1 MSVTPSRSHSAK
13 SAHSSASSATSAGVG
28 RKWLLTFSVVLTL
41 LWSISL
47 LVMDLTTAERPV
59 VSRDQIRKSDC
70 LVVARLVRP
79 GEDKVRV
86 ERVFRGDVETGA
98 TIRVLNL
105 NNPAGRGVLVG
116 AEDCVLPLTR
126 FRGDYV
132 VTTLDGQTVAPLV
145 YRASPDVIEMVK
157 SILRDNL

>member
-1 MSVTPSRSHSAK
+1 
-13 SAHSSASSATSAGVG
+13 
-28 RKWLLTFSVVLTL
+28 
-41 LWSISL
+41 
-47 LVMDLTTAERPV
+47 MDLTTADRPV
-59 VSRDQIRKSDC
+59 VSRDQVLKSDC

-86 ERVFRGDVETGA
+86 ERVFRGEVESGDTL
-98 TIRVLNL
+98 RVLNL

-116 AEDCVLPLTR
+116 AEEYVLPLTR

-132 VTTLDGQTVAPLV
+132 VTTLEGQTVPPLV
-145 YRASPDVIEMVK
+145 YRASPDTIEAVK